1 MAWQVKRYKALMRSF
16 TREADAKV
24 VALNSKPAL
33 SIPQPLTNLPL

>member
-33 SIPQPLTNLPL
+33 PASQPLTKPPS